1 MKILFGDFNE
11 EVGREHILRP
21 TIPLPDQKMKLP
33 TVQRYYNAELVEYVL
48 LDF

>member
-33 TVQRYYNAELVEYVL
+33 TVRHYNAELIEYVH